1 MTASS
6 LLAAIEIAVFDPSSR
21 GTLTLTGLCPDWL
34 KGLAEPGVPIA
45 AEEVF
50 PFLTGF
56 LEVAATIWNDREQ
69 RPLLSDIWVQTNR
82 DGDDIALR
90 ATAATVEGMPFLLIQ
105 RLGEEFEE
113 RQSALQ
119 RSRDRGLDNERLER
133 IARELSLATAEAEK
147 TVQEK
152 SDFLAGMSHDLRTPL
167 NAMFGFTTILL
178 QERAGS
184 LNLKQR
190 GYLEQIRHAAE
201 HLQSLISD
209 ILDLSRIEAGFL
221 DLRAEEFPLEDALG
235 EVIETI
241 APLADAKAIRVCCAP
256 ADLRVAQA
264 IYADRTRFLQILF
277 NLLSNAIKFTSRG
290 GTVSVSATTLP
301 GGGGNLSRGYGPG
314 HSARGTDRDLREV
327 SSGPSARRRGWR
339 RAWPDHNTPS
349 CGTTRR

>member
-1 MTASS
+1 MASALSPLPDTAPAPYSEKEIQRRIDACPKLASLQSINRALSALLHSEQSLNSQIAEIIRRDSS
-6 LLAAIEIAVFDPSSR
+6 LSARLLRIVNSVYFGLSARINNIEEAVFF
-21 GTLTLTGLCPDWL
+21 LGL
-34 KGLAEPGVPIA
+34 
-45 AEEVF
+45 
-50 PFLTGF
+50 
-56 LEVAATIWNDREQ
+56 
-69 RPLLSDIWVQTNR
+69 
-82 DGDDIALR
+82 
-90 ATAATVEGMPFLLIQ
+90 
-105 RLGEEFEE
+105 
-113 RQSALQ
+113 RQ
-119 RSRDRGLDNERLER
+119 
-133 IARELSLATAEAEK
+133 IRELSLATAEAEK

-152 SDFLAGMSHDLRTPL
+152 SDFLAGRSHDLRTPL